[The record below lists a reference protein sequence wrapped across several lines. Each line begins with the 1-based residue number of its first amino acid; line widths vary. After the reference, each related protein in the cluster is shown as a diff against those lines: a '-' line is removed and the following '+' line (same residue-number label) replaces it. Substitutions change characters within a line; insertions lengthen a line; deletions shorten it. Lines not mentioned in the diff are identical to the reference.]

1 MDSPKTNSETE
12 HTHLNEQQ
20 TRRVVYLTAAMMVVE
35 IGFGYWTNSMALLA
49 DGWHMAS
56 HVFAIGLTWVAY
68 IAARKYAESEKFSFS
83 QKKLLALS
91 GFTSAVVLQIVAL
104 LMAYESIAR
113 FFNPLPIRFG
123 DAKAKVLRR
132 AQQKEA
138 AVLKKAGLLLGDKSM
153 STAERIRVSTTLPGE
168 NSSQEGDARLHVPGV
183 PDNWQDFLEASQAV
197 DHCLRLLLQNPESPS
212 DDGGIEMLTKS
223 CEKFLGLA
231 ARRLK

>member
-153 STAERIRVSTTLPGE
+153 SPAERIQASTALAGE
-168 NSSQEGDARLHVPGV
+168 NSLEEVVAQTNVDAIPEDAQV
-183 PDNWQDFLEASQAV
+183 FLVAIQSV
-197 DHCLRLLLQNPESPS
+197 DRCVDLLMLNRDCTS
-212 DDGGIEMLTKS
+212 DDGEIDRLAQS
-223 CEKFLGLA
+223 CAKLLRLA
-231 ARRLK
+231 RIG

>member
-1 MDSPKTNSETE
+1 MPAIAESVRNGTLP
-12 HTHLNEQQ
+12 LNEATQLLWQ
-20 TRRVVYLTAAMMVVE
+20 PRRHQAGCLAELVE
-35 IGFGYWTNSMALLA
+35 QRAKEK
-49 DGWHMAS
+49 
-56 HVFAIGLTWVAY
+56 V
-68 IAARKYAESEKFSFS
+68 RRRSE
-83 QKKLLALS
+83 
-91 GFTSAVVLQIVAL
+91 
-104 LMAYESIAR
+104 
-113 FFNPLPIRFG
+113 
-123 DAKAKVLRR
+123 
-132 AQQKEA
+132 QKEA

-223 CEKFLGLA
+223 CEKFLELA